1 MGVFLG
7 TVARIDEVSSNYLYK
22 IEEDLK
28 TRLYSTKFS
37 KEPKFEVSILFS
49 ASYVGS
55 TYYQNIVQTV
65 PLTLLKG

>member
-37 KEPKFEVSILFS
+37 KEPKFQ
-49 ASYVGS
+49 
-55 TYYQNIVQTV
+55 YYSQRHMWGPHT
-65 PLTLLKG
+65 TKT